1 MISQKR
7 KNKPSPNRLREEPKD
22 ENSFRMC
29 GLQTHNPGT
38 EDKKSKWQQRSSKGG
53 TIAGPR
59 SSTMIGRY
67 LHALH
72 GALWDHP
79 SRILQTLEYVS
90 RGERTCTWA
99 QCSMFW
105 TDVPA

>member
-7 KNKPSPNRLREEPKD
+7 KNKPSPNRLKEEPKD
-22 ENSFRMC
+22 ENSLRIC
-29 GLQTHNPGT
+29 ETQTPNPGT
-38 EDKKSKWQQRSSKGG
+38 EHKNRWQQRSSKGG

-72 GALWDHP
+72 GALWDHL
-79 SRILQTLEYVS
+79 SRILQMLEYVS

-99 QCSMFW
+99 QCSMF
-105 TDVPA
+105 